1 MTDIL
6 DAGVDE
12 LAPHVGRKRACEV
25 LGRSRASHYRQR
37 QPPRHGPPKPRRSPR
52 ALTPAEAETVVATLN
67 EERFCDKAPA
77 QIWATLLDEGTY
89 LASVATMYR
98 LLRQRHQ
105 VRERRAQARRPALI
119 KPELVA
125 VGPNEV
131 WSWDITKLAGPYK
144 WTWYQ
149 LYTILDIYS
158 RYVVGWLIAPR
169 ESAKLA
175 EQLIADAIYT
185 HDVDQDQ
192 LTLHAD
198 RGSSMTSRTL
208 SQLLADL
215 GVLQSHS
222 RPHQSNDNPYSESQF
237 KTLKYSPTFPK
248 RFANIAAARSFCE
261 TFFEYYNNEHRHSGI
276 ALNTP
281 ANVHYGLDDIVRQ
294 KRQGVLDAAYT
305 ARPDRFWKPPQAPQ
319 VPQATWINRP
329 EEEPDTI

>member
-1 MTDIL
+1 
-6 DAGVDE
+6 
-12 LAPHVGRKRACEV
+12 
-25 LGRSRASHYRQR
+25 
-37 QPPRHGPPKPRRSPR
+37 
-52 ALTPAEAETVVATLN
+52 VVATLN

-77 QIWATLLDEGTY
+77 QVWATLLDEGTY
-89 LASVATMYR
+89 LASVSTMYR

-144 WTWYQ
+144 WAWYQ

-158 RYVVGWLIAPR
+158 RYVVGWLIAPK

-185 HDVDQDQ
+185 NNVDQDQ

-198 RGSSMTSRTL
+198 RGSSMTSRTV

-248 RFANIAAARSFCE
+248 RFANIADARSFCE
-261 TFFEYYNNEHRHSGI
+261 TFFDYYNNEHRHSGI
-276 ALNTP
+276 GYNTP
-281 ANVHYGLDDIVRQ
+281 ANVHHGLDDIIRE

-305 ARPDRFWKPPQAPQ
+305 SRPDRFWKPPQAPK
-319 VPQATWINRP
+319 VPQATWINQP
-329 EEEPDTI
+329 EEEPAAI